1 MGFEPEMKPLAFFQD
16 DYGLK
21 VEGGE
26 IEMDGMET
34 DELDEADEDDDKDE
48 DEDDDMSDKDK

>member
-1 MGFEPEMKPLAFFQD
+1 MGFKPQIKPLAFFQD

-26 IEMDGMET
+26 NEADGMET
-34 DELDEADEDDDKDE
+34 DELDEADEED
-48 DEDDDMSDKDK
+48 DEDDDMSDR

>member
-1 MGFEPEMKPLAFFQD
+1 MGFKPEMKPLAFFQD

-34 DELDEADEDDDKDE
+34 DELDGADEDD
-48 DEDDDMSDKDK
+48 DEDDDMSDNDK